1 MFDLQTSS
9 RYYQSRV
16 RAKACAR
23 PGGKIAMNGK
33 KAQNESRKA
42 AAEST
47 GSGTRTDRADSPLI
61 LAVETSG
68 RMGSVALAAGPQLL
82 LQQEFTGPMR
92 HSAEL
97 FPAICRLLERSG
109 NKANNIEQVYVSIG
123 PGSFTG
129 LRIAATLAKTMHLA
143 GGTKIVA
150 VDTLDVIAANITT
163 CGRSRQAGVGDIKS
177 IAVILDAKRGQFFVA
192 AYEKHK
198 GRWQKSLDDC
208 LMTAEQFLH
217 SFAGRDKPVRLLG
230 EGLVYYRASFAGR
243 GIYILDEEYWLPRAE
258 MVHLLGWAG
267 AQRGEFAEPVSLA
280 PKYLRRPDVK
290 VKKR

>member
-1 MFDLQTSS
+1 MFDLQTFC
-9 RYYQSRV
+9 RYYQSRM
-16 RAKACAR
+16 RAKAYVL
-23 PGGKIAMNGK
+23 PGAKIAMNAK
-33 KAQNESRKA
+33 RTQNESRKA
-42 AAEST
+42 ITEST
-47 GSGTRTDRADSPLI
+47 GNCTGIDSPVSPLI

-82 LQQEFTGPMR
+82 SQQEFTAPMR

-109 NKANNIEQVYVSIG
+109 SKANEIEQVYVSIG

-143 GGTKIVA
+143 TAAKIVA
-150 VDTLDVIAANITT
+150 VDTLDVIAANITA
-163 CGRSRQAGVGDIKS
+163 CGHSRQAGDGDVQS

-198 GRWQKSLDDC
+198 GRWQKCLEDC
-208 LMTAEQFLH
+208 LMTAEQFLR
-217 SFAGRDKPVRLLG
+217 SFAGRDKPIRLLG
-230 EGLVYYRASFAGR
+230 EGLVYYRTSFAGR
-243 GIYILDEEYWLPRAE
+243 GIYVLDEGYWLPRAQN
-258 MVHLLGWAG
+258 VHLLGWAK
-267 AQRGEFAEPVSLA
+267 AQRGEFAEPMSLT
-280 PKYLRRPDVK
+280 PKYLRRLDVK